1 MEIGYKWHN
10 ASSQAVIVCL
20 GRQEKRREETNY
32 TWNDQQY
39 QQKKSKICEAEKE
52 TANKQKKYKKS
63 LKSYAKVY
71 ASIKRKIKGKSKK
84 VQNIQNGLKKS

>member
-1 MEIGYKWHN
+1 MFGETGKKTK
-10 ASSQAVIVCL
+10 
-20 GRQEKRREETNY
+20 EKKQTILEMIN
-32 TWNDQQY
+32 NINKKSPKFAK
-39 QQKKSKICEAEKE
+39 QKKKQQ
-52 TANKQKKYKKS
+52 TNKKKYKKS

>member
-10 ASSQAVIVCL
+10 ASSQAVIVYL
-20 GRQEKRREETNY
+20 GRQEKTEEKKQTILEMIN
-32 TWNDQQY
+32 NINKKSPKFAK
-39 QQKKSKICEAEKE
+39 QKK
-52 TANKQKKYKKS
+52 KQQTTKKYKKS